1 MFSLFLTQ
9 TGGILGPFATVLG
22 WILNAIYEFMS
33 LFGIENIAICIIIF
47 TFVTKMLMLPLTIKQ
62 QRFSKMSAVM
72 NPEIQAV
79 QAKYQGKKDEASVRR
94 QQMELQEIYSKYGSS
109 PTAGCLPLLISLPIM
124 FALYRVIYAVPA
136 YVNDVYDLYE
146 SVAQLLQPLEGYA
159 DYLINTAREL
169 GVSTSNFAEYGEG
182 SSVLTVNHIIDVLT
196 KFTQESWAALGTQF
210 PQIADALQP
219 LSDQIIH
226 INSFL
231 AGMNILDSPGI
242 GFPGII
248 IPLAA
253 AGSQILQ
260 TKLMNSANSNNR
272 RDEQSPAAT
281 SMKMMNTVMPIM
293 SGVFCIMLP
302 IGVGLYWV
310 ASSVFT
316 ILQQLVINK
325 YIDRMD
331 LDEMIEKNVM
341 KANKKKAKLGIDT
354 GSKMAEVAKTSTK
367 SIERK
372 YEEKS
377 TSSYANAGA
386 KKNYDSYKRS
396 DVSYSAGSIA
406 ANANILRD
414 RNKEK
419 DKEKDKDKGDK

>member
-79 QAKYQGKKDEASVRR
+79 QAKYQGKKDEASMRR

-159 DYLINTAREL
+159 DYLMNTAREL

-182 SSVLTVNHIIDVLT
+182 SAVLTVNHIIDILT

-253 AGSQILQ
+253 AGSQLLQ
-260 TKLMNSANSNNR
+260 TKLMNSANSSSR
-272 RDEQSPAAT
+272 KDDQSTAAA
-281 SMKMMNTVMPIM
+281 SMKMMNTIMPIM